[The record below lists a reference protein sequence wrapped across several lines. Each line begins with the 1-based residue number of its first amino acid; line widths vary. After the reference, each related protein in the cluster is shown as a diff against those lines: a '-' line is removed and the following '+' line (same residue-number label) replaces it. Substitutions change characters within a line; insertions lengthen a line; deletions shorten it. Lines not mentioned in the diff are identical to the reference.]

1 MCIHLKI
8 QHTHYKAKSHI
19 NVKASELFKS
29 VCVMTL
35 QYMQHKNYVT
45 GEVVMIM

>member
-29 VCVMTL
+29 VCVE
-35 QYMQHKNYVT
+35 HKNYVT